1 VELDRRKI
9 NTTLGMEHLRC
20 KSPDMAIKALWVS
33 LLADNLI
40 RLLMAQAALLAD
52 QASIIAPAKTT

>member
-1 VELDRRKI
+1 
-9 NTTLGMEHLRC
+9 MEHLRC